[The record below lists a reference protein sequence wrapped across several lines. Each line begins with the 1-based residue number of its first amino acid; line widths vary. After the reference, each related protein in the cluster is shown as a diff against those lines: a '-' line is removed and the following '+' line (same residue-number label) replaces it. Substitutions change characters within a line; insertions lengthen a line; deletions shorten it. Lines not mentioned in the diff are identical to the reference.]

1 MKIASKTDIGKVRST
16 NQDSFAAGEL
26 NDGTAWAV
34 VCDGMGG
41 ANGGNI
47 ASANAV
53 TIVSE
58 YISSS
63 YHEGMDSNSL
73 RTLLQS
79 ALYGANVRLYD
90 MANKIESLSGMGTTV
105 VVTIVSNG
113 VAHIAHAGDSRAYI
127 IHDGELSQ
135 ITRDH
140 SVVQTMVDKGQIT
153 EEEAKNHPN
162 KNVITRALGVGEEVD
177 IEYNEIP
184 FQNDDCILICTDGLT
199 NFVTHDNIER
209 VVEDYDF
216 DEYPQVLIDMANE
229 NGGGDNITVV
239 ALKY

>member
-153 EEEAKNHPN
+153 EEEAKKLVYELKINYEKENRGLRINYLGNTFKLTTRPEHKEYYQRLLDSSTGYALSAAALEVLAIIAYNEP
-162 KNVITRALGVGEEVD
+162 ITRITIDEMRGV
-177 IEYNEIP
+177 
-184 FQNDDCILICTDGLT
+184 
-199 NFVTHDNIER
+199 
-209 VVEDYDF
+209 
-216 DEYPQVLIDMANE
+216 
-229 NGGGDNITVV
+229 
-239 ALKY
+239 